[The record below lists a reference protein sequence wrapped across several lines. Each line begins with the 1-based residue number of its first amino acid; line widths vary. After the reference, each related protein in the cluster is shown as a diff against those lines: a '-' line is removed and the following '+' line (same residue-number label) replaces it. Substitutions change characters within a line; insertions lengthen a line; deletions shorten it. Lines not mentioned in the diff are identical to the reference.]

1 MQIIE
6 VTTKEQA
13 QQFLQ
18 LPLQLYKNDKNWA
31 QPLDK
36 DIDEV
41 FDKEKN
47 KFFRHGICARWL
59 LADNGKT
66 IGRVAAF
73 VNHKLAKKNDQPTGG
88 MGFFECINDQKA
100 ANILFDTCAEWLKE
114 QGMEAMDGPIN
125 FGERESWWGLII
137 DGFNPPQY
145 KMNYNLPYYQTLF
158 ETYGFKDYFQ
168 QHCYAIEQLEDL
180 PQKFYQRHAEISKI
194 PEYSFRTL
202 KMNEI
207 EKYAEDFRSIYNQ
220 AWVQHGSGRDLEQK
234 QVQGFFK
241 KLKPIIDPDIMA
253 FAYYKND
260 PVAFAICLPD
270 INQLF
275 RKLNGKFG
283 LWQKIKFFVMLKMH
297 VCTKMIG
304 TVFGIIPAHQ
314 GKGLDA
320 YIFVEMEKIVK
331 RKKSYDEFEMQ
342 WVGDFNPR
350 MLNIAKEFCPVRSR
364 VLVTYR
370 FLFDRTKEFVRHPVI
385 RG

>member
-18 LPLQLYKNDKNWA
+18 LPLQLYKNDKNWV

-47 KFFRHGICARWL
+47 KFFRHGICTRWL

-100 ANILFDTCAEWLKE
+100 ANILFDTCAAWLKE

>member
-47 KFFRHGICARWL
+47 KFFRHGICTRWL

-100 ANILFDTCAEWLKE
+100 ANILFDTCAAWLKE

-283 LWQKIKFFVMLKMH
+283 LWQKIKFFVMLKLH

>member
-100 ANILFDTCAEWLKE
+100 ANILFDTCAAWLKE